1 MQNTPKLGQK
11 LLIIGG
17 CGGIGRAVVKMA
29 LEQGLEV
36 AVFDL
41 PQSIEKHPPPENVL
55 VFGIDATQERELK
68 GAFSDLLKKWEQLD
82 FLVNL
87 VGFIAAFKKLEDL
100 SVEEWKETMDGNL
113 KSLFL
118 CCKTAIPYLAKGGAI
133 VNMSSGL
140 ALIGRPNYA
149 PYSAAKAAILSLTK
163 TLAAELAPDIRVNAV
178 APGAVQTDFLTGGLG
193 RSQTEQR
200 VDLEFY
206 KKLVPLQTIAQAEE
220 IAAPILFLLSEGAR
234 HITGQTLHVNGGG
247 LMI

>member
-11 LLIIGG
+11 LLVIGG

-140 ALIGRPNYA
+140 A
-149 PYSAAKAAILSLTK
+149 
-163 TLAAELAPDIRVNAV
+163 
-178 APGAVQTDFLTGGLG
+178 
-193 RSQTEQR
+193 
-200 VDLEFY
+200 
-206 KKLVPLQTIAQAEE
+206 
-220 IAAPILFLLSEGAR
+220 
-234 HITGQTLHVNGGG
+234 
-247 LMI
+247 